1 MRFLFIGVPL
11 VELDGHVYD
20 TLEEKD
26 FEYVIT
32 NTLDLPDVTY
42 RKLIF
47 YYDNQYHKLFTIPKE
62 KVLLGN
68 APAFL
73 SHYQTFD
80 VTKPLAEVI
89 RDDIQRQLTH
99 LSKITLLT

>member
-1 MRFLFIGVPL
+1 MRFLFIGVPP
-11 VELDGHVYD
+11 VELEGQVYND
-20 TLEEKD
+20 ILEETD

-32 NTLDLPDVTY
+32 NTLDIPDVTY

-47 YYDNQYHKLFTIPKE
+47 YYDNQYHRLFTIPKE

-80 VTKPLAEVI
+80 ATKPLAEVI
-89 RDDIQRQLTH
+89 QEDID
-99 LSKITLLT
+99 I